1 MDISQFMNG
10 QTHIYRL
17 YWKPRQPYS
26 RPELLYTSRDLS
38 AVVDY
43 QQRWRSEQG
52 PLVTDDS
59 DYFVSMDQH
68 SAHGGS
74 YDMDMLTACFLAPI
88 LRRTELRLPASRRRG
103 GSIGGR

>member
-1 MDISQFMNG
+1 MDISQFIDG
-10 QTHIYRL
+10 QTHTYRL

-26 RPELLYTSRDLS
+26 RPELLYTSRSLS
-38 AVVDY
+38 DVVRY

-68 SAHGGS
+68 APHGGS
-74 YDMDMLTACFLAPI
+74 YDLSMIEAVFLAPI
-88 LRRTELRLPASRRRG
+88 LRRAELRLPASRRRG
-103 GSIGGR
+103 GAIGGR